1 MAFRGVLLA
10 LLLSVAVSAQTP
22 PPDVEAL
29 LANMNLRQKVGQMF
43 MVTFYGPAPNEA
55 ARQLLTAWQPGAA
68 ALLPSNLG
76 DPTQVA
82 RITNAIQ
89 TLVTE
94 SGGPPMFI
102 AVDQEGGLISRLKD
116 GFTAWPAPALWTA
129 TNNPD
134 LIYQVGR
141 AMAREMLAVGVNMNL
156 APVAD
161 VNTNP
166 ANPIIGRRAFG
177 SDAAMVAM
185 AVSAWIRGA
194 QEAGVMAVAKH
205 FPGHGD
211 TSADSH
217 VELPTVPHDMERL
230 ASVEL
235 LPFAASIRDGVGAI
249 MMGHLYMAALESQP
263 AVPASLSPVVVQR
276 LLREGLGY
284 NGIVMT
290 DAMDM
295 DAIDTIYG
303 PAERA
308 LKALE
313 AGNDL
318 ILLGAH
324 ISPEAQMAAME
335 ALVTAVET
343 GAVPEERID
352 ASVRRILLAKAR
364 FGVLSWQ
371 PVDANE
377 AAARIDLETG
387 SQLIEELFRQG
398 TTMVKDDFGA
408 LPLPPG
414 ALMIYPAFRPSLWN
428 DCKPPGVTPLGV
440 SGSPT
445 DDEIAWARSA
455 ARDATAVVVF
465 TQNAIS
471 DSQQARLV
479 QALPQEKTLVIA
491 LHDVNDLL
499 MFPEVGAY
507 AVTYSP
513 HLGSTRAL
521 CDLLTG
527 NTQIRGVFSLQIGR

>member
-1 MAFRGVLLA
+1 MLLV
-10 LLLSVAVSAQTP
+10 LLLSAAASAQTP
-22 PPDVEAL
+22 APDLETL
-29 LANMNLRQKVGQMF
+29 LENMTLRHKVGQMF
-43 MVTFYGPAPNEA
+43 MVTFYGSAPNEA
-55 ARQLLTAWQPGAA
+55 ARQLFTTWQPGAA

-76 DPTQVA
+76 DPTQIVS
-82 RITNAIQ
+82 ITNAMQ
-89 TLVTE
+89 SLVTG

-102 AVDQEGGLISRLKD
+102 AVDQEGGLISRLEE
-116 GFTAWPAPALWTA
+116 GFTDWPAPALWTA

-134 LIYQVGR
+134 LIYQVGQ
-141 AMAREMLAVGVNMNL
+141 AMAQQMLAVGVNMNL

-166 ANPIIGRRAFG
+166 TNPIIGRRAFG
-177 SDAAMVAM
+177 SHPEMVAM
-185 AVSAWIRGA
+185 AVSAWIRGS
-194 QEAGVMAVAKH
+194 QDAGVMATAKH

-217 VELPTVPHDMERL
+217 VELPTVPHDMQRL

-235 LPFAASIRDGVGAI
+235 VPFSASVRDGVGAI
-249 MMGHLYMAALESQP
+249 MLGHLYMAALESAP
-263 AVPASLSPVVVQR
+263 GVPASLSPVVVQQ

-295 DAIDTIYG
+295 DAIDTVYG

-308 LKALE
+308 LKAVE

-324 ISPEAQMAAME
+324 ISPDAQIAAME
-335 ALVTAVET
+335 AIVAAVEA
-343 GAVPEERID
+343 GNIPEERVN

-364 FGVLSWQ
+364 FGVLSWE
-371 PVDANE
+371 PLDVAD
-377 AAARIDLETG
+377 AAARIDLAAG
-387 SQLIEELFRQG
+387 SQLVEDLFRQG
-398 TTMVKDDFGA
+398 TTMVKDNFGA
-408 LPLPPG
+408 LPLPSG

-428 DCKPPGVTPLGV
+428 DCKPEGVQPLGV

-455 ARDATAVVVF
+455 SRDAAAVVVF
-465 TQNAIS
+465 TQNAAA
-471 DSQQARLV
+471 DSQQVRLV
-479 QALPQEKTLVIA
+479 QALPKDRTLVIA

-499 MFPEVGAY
+499 AFPDIGAY

-513 HLGSTRAL
+513 NLGSTRVL
-521 CDLLTG
+521 CDLLIG
-527 NTQIRGVFSLQIGR
+527 NAQIRGVFSLQIGR